1 MSVSHLPPPS
11 PLTDGDPEDDKEFV
25 EPNRS
30 LDSGRKSA
38 ATYYGDDPDADPE
51 DANLSALFAQLG
63 AEERLEELG
72 M

>member
-11 PLTDGDPEDDKEFV
+11 PLTDGDPDDDKEFL
-25 EPNRS
+25 EPNHS
-30 LDSGRKSA
+30 LDGRKSA
-38 ATYYGDDPDADPE
+38 ATYYGDDPDADSE